1 MTKRGLKEKWVQVCN
16 PDENIVDWF
25 LIEIFTMY
33 SRDNLEIPIYTLR
46 NELQEALF
54 LPFGDRLEIV
64 RKVMEC

>member
-1 MTKRGLKEKWVQVCN
+1 MTKRGLKEKWLQVYN

-33 SRDNLEIPIYTLR
+33 SKDNLEIPIYTLR

-54 LPFGDRLEIV
+54 LPFGDRLGIV